1 MIARLH
7 GIGMTEVRISETV
20 EKTFAIAEKTLVI
33 VGRIIATAEAT
44 DTTAEKI
51 IRIAGRIGLPT
62 KGISR
67 ATGDTDVTTEEISG
81 VTEETDTTPE
91 EISRVT
97 EDSGVITKRI
107 FERIV
112 EFDGTTN
119 NIIPQGQIAG
129 TDTLLNI
136 TGMDIPTDRTEGEA
150 GAKLT
155 DDREDYAGTYK
166 LRDVVDKVYKPE
178 YKGVLRRKNR

>member
-1 MIARLH
+1 VIARLH
-7 GIGMTEVRISETV
+7 GIGVAEVRVSETV
-20 EKTFAIAEKTLVI
+20 EKTLAIAAKALVI
-33 VGRIIATAEAT
+33 VGRIIATAEAI

-51 IRIAGRIGLPT
+51 IRIAGGIGVPT
-62 KGISR
+62 KRISGTTGDMGVTIEGISGV
-67 ATGDTDVTTEEISG
+67 TVETDTTTEEIF
-81 VTEETDTTPE
+81 
-91 EISRVT
+91 RVT
-97 EDSGVITKRI
+97 GDSGVITKRI
-107 FERIV
+107 SARIV
-112 EFDGTTN
+112 KFDGTTN
-119 NIIPQGQIAG
+119 DIIPRGQIAG

-136 TGMDIPTDRTEGEA
+136 TGMDIPADRTEGEA